1 MTKIIIGK
9 TENGSRILKKH
20 LPCIK
25 EKRHENGNG
34 WHTKKIST
42 MNRKQ
47 QNAQKVIR
55 QKC

>member
-1 MTKIIIGK
+1 MTKIIIEK
-9 TENGSRILKKH
+9 TENGLGILKKN
-20 LPCIK
+20 LPCVK
-25 EKRHENGNG
+25 EKRYENGNS
-34 WHTKKIST
+34 WHPKKIST

>member
-1 MTKIIIGK
+1 MTKIIIEK
-9 TENGSRILKKH
+9 TENGLGILKKH

-25 EKRHENGNG
+25 EKRHENGNS
-34 WHTKKIST
+34 WHPKKIST

>member
-1 MTKIIIGK
+1 MTKIIIRK

-34 WHTKKIST
+34 WHPKKIST

-47 QNAQKVIR
+47 QKAQKVIR

>member
-1 MTKIIIGK
+1 MTKIIIEK
-9 TENGSRILKKH
+9 TENGLGILKKH
-20 LPCIK
+20 LPYVK
-25 EKRHENGNG
+25 EKRHENGNS
-34 WHTKKIST
+34 WHPKKIST

>member
-1 MTKIIIGK
+1 MTKIIIIK
-9 TENGSRILKKH
+9 TENGLGILKKH

-34 WHTKKIST
+34 WHPKKIST
-42 MNRKQ
+42 MNRKRQ
-47 QNAQKVIR
+47 KAQKVIR